1 MSGALI
7 VTADLGGADLVRLD
21 SLRRAHFPP
30 ERNQLTAHLTLFHA
44 LPPSLEGEVA
54 AALRDEARGAALR
67 ATLSAPYSL
76 GNGVA
81 FRILSHELDE
91 LRERLAGRF
100 HGSLS
105 AQDAHGFRA
114 HVTVQ
119 NKVEAKVA
127 RALLNELASAHRD
140 RPLMIAALSLHRYLG
155 GPWKS
160 LGRFTFR
167 G

>member
-1 MSGALI
+1 MI
-7 VTADLGGADLVRLD
+7 VTADLAPADLAPLD
-21 SLRRAHFPP
+21 ALRRAHFPV

-54 AALRDEARGAALR
+54 AALREEARGVAPRAL
-67 ATLSAPYSL
+67 LGPPYSL

-81 FRILSHELDE
+81 FRILSDDLDR
-91 LRERLAGRF
+91 LRDRLADRF

-127 RALLNELASAHRD
+127 RALLTNLSRDHRERSLAF
-140 RPLMIAALSLHRYLG
+140 AALSLHRYLG
-155 GPWKS
+155 GPWQA
-160 LGRFTFR
+160 LARCPFR
-167 G
+167 GAR